1 MNLAAEKACT
11 RWATAAGAGIALALA
26 GAGFAAAW
34 FAQELRHDE
43 ARVTWSAIAAVNVE
57 LRASAETMRR
67 RCPLR
72 PRFQRKA
79 YRPGEM
85 I

>member
-43 ARVTWSAIAAVNVE
+43 ARVTWSAIAAAAGS
-57 LRASAETMRR
+57 ASSA
-67 RCPLR
+67 R
-72 PRFQRKA
+72 PTGRGR
-79 YRPGEM
+79 
-85 I
+85 